1 MMHEKILSS
10 ELMNFKLNK
19 ILQSQLIKKKKK
31 KIN

>member
-1 MMHEKILSS
+1 MHEKILSS